1 MKKLYVI
8 TRNDLPISQQ
18 ATQSIHAAVDLVFKH
33 HIELKNWH
41 DLSNTIVLLSVAN
54 EKQLIKLS
62 KKLKTSKIK
71 HTIFTEPDIGDQIT
85 ALALE
90 PSDDAAGF
98 CKELSTA
105 LKPPNKGGLKET
117 EINKLDEQF
126 RELKQMILYK

>member
-8 TRNDLPISQQ
+8 TRHDMPVAFQ
-18 ATQSIHAAVDLVFKH
+18 AVQSIHAAVDLVFKH

-41 DLSNTIVLLSVAN
+41 DLSNTIVLLSVKN
-54 EKQLIKLS
+54 EKALVKLS

-90 PSDDAAGF
+90 PSDEAMAF
-98 CKELSTA
+98 CKELPTA
-105 LKPPNKGGLKET
+105 LKPPNNGGLKEK
-117 EINKLDEQF
+117 EMNELDEHF
-126 RELKQMILYK
+126 RQLKYSILCK